1 MSNFDTIM
9 NIVRGGSA
17 GSTPRKKKNSNFDNI
32 MSIVRGESSYTQPA
46 QTAYTPDAAA
56 RSIYENQMQTYFNQ
70 RTADVEARRKGEEYD
85 TSGFAATEA
94 AIRANPLFSDYEDQF
109 DNLLGNISFNE
120 DLNTYT
126 ARQQQN
132 LASGREHINDPEAAR
147 LEKRLKEDPRW
158 AEVSKEVDSFISGL
172 KENRKARAA
181 MAEALGVD
189 FGEIKSALG
198 LVTENGEYKSGEQL
212 ANDIIGLLG
221 EREEAGKESYE
232 SSRNFFTDALLGL
245 IPGAGLAT
253 MGGRIKDARNEEDF
267 EKNKQERIDGINRN
281 IDILTKFAHTFAGS
295 EFEQALYRR
304 QQEGQTRLAEFAGQ
318 AAAAQNE
325 EDSRAAKSAA
335 EAEAKSLKELQKLL
349 SGYGTTQEQ
358 LLSLNAEEIQKKIDE
373 LENMKLQ
380 DPEGAYESEAAR
392 QRNIENTNAQM
403 GIYSENAGWEA
414 LAANE
419 RDTAL
424 SLNSYIDSEISRL
437 GQLKRLAENLKKTEE
452 MQKSAEKL
460 PAAELTEESLSLLG
474 EEDRL
479 MLSYMLG
486 GRDAAE
492 GVKMDTKSKALERV
506 SEGMSDM
513 QREEYLSGLEQEAEN
528 RRSSIIERIEAQAS
542 VRNTAEMT
550 DAEKQ
555 TYAKLFLNKGAAAA
569 GEYLDAMQ
577 DTLNARAGSKTAE
590 SVKGKWLAEG
600 MAAFG
605 GGVDQFFSGIS
616 QRLDT
621 QLQPI
626 SKAQYASAEIREN
639 LEKNEKSTALYDI
652 TSSVGNMAPA
662 IAGSIL
668 LTSALGPA
676 GLGLS
681 ATAAST
687 IGSAAS
693 SVMMGASASGNAYAE
708 ALRQGYS
715 EEQANSYSIMV
726 GASEAAL
733 QYALGGISKLGGALS
748 LGKIGTKIISRLGG
762 TATRLAGNAFVQTAV
777 KIAGNAVSEGIE
789 EYLQTHL
796 EKMFRNISFYE
807 DNEIDP
813 FDEEAIYSGVL
824 GMITGGLLES
834 LGTIRGTNKYK
845 QLGTELTAK
854 GLKAGI
860 VDAAINSE
868 LETASLARLLK
879 DGKIRGIGN
888 ESYALGKIAEEFMQA
903 DAEGWKRI
911 TGSEDNV
918 KAAAQNISATQE
930 TADRAMSAKE
940 KTEEIVS
947 IARGESDKG
956 AVIHADADGEIIIE
970 LSDEQTA
977 KDSVFKAIAA
987 ESGIN
992 IVLTEDGRSN
1002 AEIDPIANTI
1012 YIPENAE
1019 DGHLSAAA
1027 YSMMQMIKRRSF
1039 ELYSGLES
1047 LIIKGYDEQGEG
1059 TFNSRVKKM
1068 QNENPGMSA
1077 RQAAQAVIAEEC
1089 ISFINGEQSG
1099 ALAFAAQENP
1109 VLFETVGEYLYKLT
1123 AELKRQLAGAKPES
1137 PEAAALKSAIE
1148 TYSKARKRGMEVYE
1162 NNLGKIHK
1170 NTQINQNSNKF
1181 SLLGYSEHQIN
1192 NWANNDNIIIY
1203 ESETQLEQFIN
1214 DAINHKNLHKK
1225 IYFGRISQTFAQK
1238 IESNTGI
1245 NVDGYNCVLRASEVL
1260 KILKNHGNPVS
1271 EGKRGQR
1278 GITKYDLMNIPNVI
1292 LQADSINLSDKE
1304 FEGKPVIEFERESNQ
1319 WTSVAAYVS
1328 KKHLDLTVQ
1337 TMYGGI
1343 SKKSLTTA
1351 TDEHASVNTSETLS
1365 GTALNNN
1372 IPQNT
1377 DNSQENVEKTEYK
1390 DKRAVLKYKS
1400 FDSYALNYKLNNNVE
1415 LDETESVWSN
1425 ELSSALSR
1433 IPDYKER
1440 TYRTLTFD
1448 MQGKDAYDNFI
1459 ARHSVGEIVTYEGFT
1474 SSAKTKDGY
1483 PIEGERN
1490 VFLKIDGL
1498 HGKEINSLLYDNTDA
1513 EGEVLFDKKSQFIVQ
1528 SVYEE
1533 NGMLN
1538 IELKEIDYEIG
1549 REEQVDSSGRGKDSS
1564 VQQVRSQKNGT
1575 GRGQDSEV
1583 QGVSEG
1589 NPEGDNEGGLQSLRE
1604 ALPGGQ
1610 RDIGREETGEE
1621 IGKDAYGRTY
1631 EEFDKKTDRK
1641 RKVISGDSIRESIS
1655 QLSRDIQDTAAANG
1669 ISSKELT
1676 KARLIAD
1683 GTFSEEDIS
1692 ARDNKNVILDIAEL
1706 YRKRAEAEASYT
1718 DIVAGQAKTE
1728 PGEITPD
1735 RLKKRMYDAEA
1746 RANEV
1751 CLKYQLTKTEKIA
1764 AKKLA
1769 IDPDY
1774 TIPAGLS
1781 AENVKKGAAEWA
1793 MAYAAQR
1800 EYMQSVDWVPLNR
1813 ISRDS
1818 SKEDIYNAV
1827 IETENLSFRLKNEI
1841 AGFADKHSLTES
1853 QKEAANQI
1861 ANGHYDIK
1869 SLKLENKKA
1878 VVEYA
1883 ELLKR
1888 KRTVNE
1894 SLRKRRRS
1902 INEGYYNIAEELT
1915 ANSDS
1920 WKDFPAGV
1928 GNIRGMQRTFES
1940 AAKNDPNLSK
1950 ITDIFKDVT
1959 VNEAERNRLGN
1970 AIKEPISKMKLTYM
1984 ENVLVQMVGE
1994 ELISADDAVK
2004 LAKEAG
2010 DKKATKERILKGA
2023 ELLRKNYDTLFDM
2036 LNRKL
2041 VETGNKPI
2049 GHIDNYFAHFNTD
2062 NAEVSKAI
2070 KALGGEP
2077 GQSVAA
2083 DNIAGIVKVLENS
2096 KKAHD
2101 SFVSNLKEALGEDI
2115 IKAEGLPA
2123 YLEGNTANRKP
2134 QKAFSKHLLKRMG
2147 DATELH
2153 ASKGFDIYYDSV
2165 SKLIFHTDDIKTL
2178 RAMETVLREKNAPKD
2193 IQEQIKNLRYAEDED
2208 GNPISYEE
2216 RTNKINELME
2226 KQGTGP
2232 SGIINA
2238 LGEYTNLLAGKKSMY
2253 DRPLEADITRKGML
2267 LLGKAYSNVGVNMIL
2282 GNISS
2287 ALTNF
2292 IPAGQLMGEVAPM
2305 SGLRGLYSTAADIFR
2320 RGKSGFTEQSDFLT
2334 NRKGTDSLYKS
2345 KLTKVQNIAM
2355 KPMEIVDR
2363 ITSQWVTRSFYFDA
2377 VRQGMDSETAMEY
2390 ADRRAARLIGDRSL
2404 GAQPAIYSS
2413 QSRKL
2418 FTQFQYEVFNF
2429 FDHYIHD
2436 MPMEVKSMAKAEGW
2450 DARQTAARLAASYAG
2465 SALGIYIVNEILRAV
2480 RGSGA
2485 GFDPID
2491 ETKEIIEG
2499 INEGKSAWDILKN
2512 VAIGIA
2518 EETPFIGTWLG
2529 GGRYPGMSPFSN
2541 FDSIGDFIEGFK
2553 DLGKRWPE
2561 YTSFLMYFNPFG
2573 GYNQVK
2579 KTIEGTASAINGGVY
2594 GKKKNS
2600 EGKYEDYLKY
2610 STDGAWEI
2618 IQSVLFGKSS
2628 TQSAQEYYDDI
2639 SMSLTPKETEY
2650 YKKLDSVGMDKHEFV
2665 LLAAEISGLDEYE
2678 KAQYISAEYAEH
2690 EDFLY
2695 EAFVF
2700 NDQMREQFDRT
2711 AGSLKA
2717 KEWYELHTA
2726 ESMTDDQT
2734 DAEVKAQM
2742 ADGYGLSDAETE
2754 RIYYN
2759 EVLSESQ
2766 RDTLD
2771 GLKQQGVEISARE
2784 FFKISSAKALK
2795 DEYGD
2800 NISGSKEAA
2809 KAEAINELG
2818 IGFADAGKVA
2828 EAVGLDE
2835 NDLYSAYEQG
2845 ETPETKKAVIEA
2857 CTAAG
2862 MSEEAAKNFYKQI
2875 KSAAKPEKMRLITE
2889 NKALNEQQKAKAA
2902 AAAFTSD
2909 KEKAVYELAVSTGAM
2924 GSKLMKVYAE
2934 FKMEETG
2941 KGENLSREEM
2951 KSFIAKKGLNVW
2963 QVNTV
2968 YLLEASD
2975 KKEYNRRLNVML
2987 QKAQMSADKKME
2999 IKGVLWRK

>member
-17 GSTPRKKKNSNFDNI
+17 GSTSRKKKNSNFDNI

-132 LASGREHINDPEAAR
+132 LTSGREHINDPEAAR

-245 IPGAGLAT
+245 IQGAGLAT
-253 MGGRIKDARNEEDF
+253 MGGRIKDARNEEEF

-295 EFEQALYRR
+295 EFEDALYRR

-373 LENMKLQ
+373 LEKMKLQ

-569 GEYLDAMQ
+569 AEYLDAMQ
-577 DTLNARAGSKTAE
+577 DTLNARAGSKAAE
-590 SVKGKWLAEG
+590 RVKGKWLAEG

-834 LGTIRGTNKYK
+834 FGTIKGTNKYK
-845 QLGTELTAK
+845 QLGAELTAK

-868 LETASLARLLK
+868 METASLARLLK

-888 ESYALGKIAEEFMQA
+888 ESYALGRIAEEFMQA

-911 TGSEDNV
+911 TSGEQINKSSYKDGIHTRGFDFDKSANKEDSYFAKTGLSEER
-918 KAAAQNISATQE
+918 NIEYEQYVYNAV
-930 TADRAMSAKE
+930 DGPGLN
-940 KTEEIVS
+940 EEES
-947 IARGESDKG
+947 FDFFESDNRLIQDLMAEGMDAKG
-956 AVIHADADGEIIIE
+956 FIHRITDNDIRHILNRHGIQREGTYGINEGDI
-970 LSDEQTA
+970 
-977 KDSVFKAIAA
+977 KAIPFILKNYTDVRIREKNGKPVGVIYAYDGVDSTYYV
-987 ESGIN
+987 EGVPN
-992 IVLTEDGRSN
+992 GNVLQGKQMLKVEKGTVPKIYQDIYGKERSAYAYPNDATPSAGDGPVPGKYAHGVRLNDAS
-1002 AEIDPIANTI
+1002 DR
-1012 YIPENAE
+1012 
-1019 DGHLSAAA
+1019 GAAA
-1027 YSMMQMIKRRSF
+1027 YPNDATPST
-1039 ELYSGLES
+1039 G
-1047 LIIKGYDEQGEG
+1047 DEP
-1059 TFNSRVKKM
+1059 V
-1068 QNENPGMSA
+1068 PGKYV
-1077 RQAAQAVIAEEC
+1077 QDVQ
-1089 ISFINGEQSG
+1089 
-1099 ALAFAAQENP
+1099 
-1109 VLFETVGEYLYKLT
+1109 
-1123 AELKRQLAGAKPES
+1123 
-1137 PEAAALKSAIE
+1137 
-1148 TYSKARKRGMEVYE
+1148 TYS
-1162 NNLGKIHK
+1162 
-1170 NTQINQNSNKF
+1170 
-1181 SLLGYSEHQIN
+1181 
-1192 NWANNDNIIIY
+1192 
-1203 ESETQLEQFIN
+1203 
-1214 DAINHKNLHKK
+1214 
-1225 IYFGRISQTFAQK
+1225 
-1238 IESNTGI
+1238 
-1245 NVDGYNCVLRASEVL
+1245 
-1260 KILKNHGNPVS
+1260 
-1271 EGKRGQR
+1271 
-1278 GITKYDLMNIPNVI
+1278 
-1292 LQADSINLSDKE
+1292 
-1304 FEGKPVIEFERESNQ
+1304 
-1319 WTSVAAYVS
+1319 TS
-1328 KKHLDLTVQ
+1328 
-1337 TMYGGI
+1337 
-1343 SKKSLTTA
+1343 
-1351 TDEHASVNTSETLS
+1351 
-1365 GTALNNN
+1365 NNN
-1372 IPQNT
+1372 IPET
-1377 DNSQENVEKTEYK
+1377 GENSQENVEETEYK

-1415 LDETESVWSN
+1415 LDETESAWSN

-1728 PGEITPD
+1728 PGETTPD

-1751 CLKYQLTKTEKIA
+1751 CLKYQLTKAEKIA

-1774 TIPAGLS
+1774 IIPEGLS
-1781 AENVKKGAAEWA
+1781 AENVKKGAAEWE

-1818 SKEDIYNAV
+1818 SKDDIYNAV

-1841 AGFADKHSLTES
+1841 AGFAGKHSLTES

-1950 ITDIFKDVT
+1950 ITDIFRDVT
-1959 VNEAERNRLGN
+1959 ANEAERNRLGN

-2010 DKKATKERILKGA
+2010 DKKATKERIIKGA
-2023 ELLRKNYDTLFDM
+2023 ELLRKNYDTLFNM

-2134 QKAFSKHLLKRMG
+2134 QKAFSKHILKRMG

-2305 SGLRGLYSTAADIFR
+2305 SGLKGLYSTAADIFR

-2377 VRQGMDSETAMEY
+2377 VRQGMDAETAMEY

-2717 KEWYELHTA
+2717 KAWYELHTA

-2742 ADGYGLSDAETE
+2742 ADGYGLSEAETE

-2766 RDTLD
+2766 RETLD
-2771 GLKQQGVEISARE
+2771 GLNKQGVEISARE
-2784 FFKISSAKALK
+2784 FFGISSAKALK

-2835 NDLYSAYEQG
+2835 KDLYSAYEPG
-2845 ETPETKKAVIEA
+2845 ETPEAKKAVIEA

-2951 KSFIAKKGLNVW
+2951 KSFLAKKGLNVW
-2963 QVNTV
+2963 QVNTI